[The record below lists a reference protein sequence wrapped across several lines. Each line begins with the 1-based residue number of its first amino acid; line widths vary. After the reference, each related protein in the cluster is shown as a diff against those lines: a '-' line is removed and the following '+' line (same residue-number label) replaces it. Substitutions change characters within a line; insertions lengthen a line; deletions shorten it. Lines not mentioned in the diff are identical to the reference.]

1 MLQTSRR
8 AKRVTFEPSAY
19 LRRIVPWHRPVN
31 QPVFQKSVR
40 KSAHKSD
47 GTELRYKLKPL
58 RYV

>member
-47 GTELRYKLKPL
+47 GTELR
-58 RYV
+58 

>member
-19 LRRIVPWHRPVN
+19 LRRIVPWHRFRPVN

-47 GTELRYKLKPL
+47 GTELR
-58 RYV
+58 